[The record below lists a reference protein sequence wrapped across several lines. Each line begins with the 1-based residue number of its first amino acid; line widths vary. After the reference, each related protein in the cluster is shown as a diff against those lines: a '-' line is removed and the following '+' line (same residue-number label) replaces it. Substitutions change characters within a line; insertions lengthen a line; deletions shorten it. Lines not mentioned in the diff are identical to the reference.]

1 MTSAPRDSSGESE
14 PEWEAVLTPLTPQDP
29 REIGGFL
36 TRARIGEGGMGTV
49 YLSYTP
55 GGRPVALKQARAEF
69 GADLEFR
76 RRFAREVAIA
86 ARVQGLFTA
95 PVVAADADARLPWLA
110 TAYVAAPSLA
120 VAIARH
126 GPLPVESILML
137 VAGVAEAL
145 ESIHGAGVIHR
156 DLKPGNIILATDGPR
171 VIDFGISRA
180 VEGSSSRTHPSVLFG
195 TPAFMAPERVRGDD
209 LGPPG
214 DVFALGS
221 TAYYAA
227 TGELPFG
234 VDSAVFHRI
243 AYESPNWRRCPDQI
257 RAVLARC
264 VEKAPGDRP
273 RPAELIELCRQASTD
288 ERLRVG
294 EGWLPATV
302 AGEITRYQL
311 APLAA
316 VEPDA
321 GAVPSRPEPSPAA
334 PAERSTVEVAASSAP
349 APAPAA
355 PVTVTVTAMDAKDDA
370 AEGEISAAPKR
381 PVWVPWIFGGS
392 GAVLVLLVIG
402 IAIALAGASPD
413 DRDGRSAADQPVVS
427 ALASLSASASASASG
442 TGPPPAEVGPSAAA
456 PSGTGP
462 AGTSSTGVWAEDT
475 LWLYENVWDR
485 DSLAIETVPL
495 TVTDASRD
503 FHVLSGKL
511 LGNRL
516 AQWSGPGEPTA
527 AGCAQDLRSR
537 PVGTLDNH
545 DGVRFCA
552 LGVETRRIAAGRVES
567 YDNGVSVIR
576 FTVWDQL
583 LED

>member
-1 MTSAPRDSSGESE
+1 MTSAPRDSPGESE

-120 VAIARH
+120 VVIARH
-126 GPLPVESILML
+126 GPLPVESVLML

-156 DLKPGNIILATDGPR
+156 DLKPGNIILAADGPR

-209 LGPPG
+209 LGPAG

-311 APLAA
+311 APLAVA
-316 VEPDA
+316 EPGA
-321 GAVPSRPEPSPAA
+321 GPVPSPSQASPAV
-334 PAERSTVEVAASSAP
+334 PAERSTVEIIATATPSGDSAEAAAGELAGGDTAADAETPP
-349 APAPAA
+349 APR
-355 PVTVTVTAMDAKDDA
+355 
-370 AEGEISAAPKR
+370 R
-381 PVWVPWIFGGS
+381 PVWVPWILGGS
-392 GAVLVLLVIG
+392 GAFLLLLAVG
-402 IAIALAGASPD
+402 IAVALAGWSSDDPD
-413 DRDGRSAADQPVVS
+413 GQPAADPPVV
-427 ALASLSASASASASG
+427 ALSDS
-442 TGPPPAEVGPSAAA
+442 
-456 PSGTGP
+456 PSGSGPAVASETGLSTGGTEPDATVPSGSGP
-462 AGTSSTGVWAEDT
+462 AGTAQAGLLADEVLLLHEDA
-475 LWLYENVWDR
+475 YDR
-485 DSLAIETVPL
+485 DSLVIDSLPL
-495 TVTDASRD
+495 VVTDASAS

-511 LGNRL
+511 LGKRL
-516 AQWSGPGEPTA
+516 AAWSDPGAPTA
-527 AGCAQDLRSR
+527 AGCAQELRLR
-537 PVGTLDNH
+537 PVDSLANH
-545 DGVRFCA
+545 PGARFCV
-552 LGVETRRIAAGRVES
+552 LGTETPLIAAGEVQS
-567 YDNGVSVIR
+567 YDGGVSTIR
-576 FTVWDQL
+576 FTVWDRRL
-583 LED
+583 